1 MRRCQSRLHQLTPG
15 SRLKLSHRQRVDV
28 WASALRI
35 SITKVRNGSRSRRL
49 VPCWA
54 TPLTVRRGIGSRLGQ
69 KGLGRQAG
77 PGPLRC
83 CSPSQQMFQSDWT
96 PEHCW
101 RQTVPQRQRSRGS
114 RLWYSGVV
122 TALAAHSARA
132 TIDVWESGGLVRR
145 YQSRLLH
152 LIPGK
157 RLKLSHSQRVDVW
170 ASALR
175 CSLRISITHRL
186 SSPH

>member
-54 TPLTVRRGIGSRLGQ
+54 TPLTVRPGIGSRLGQ

-132 TIDVWESGGLVRR
+132 TIDVWESGGLVRC

-152 LIPGK
+152 LTPGN
-157 RLKLSHSQRVDVW
+157 RLKLSHGQRVDVG
-170 ASALR
+170 ANA
-175 CSLRISITHRL
+175 LRISITHRL